1 MAFNDLFSSAKGP
14 GVIGLIMALIV
25 LLGFGGLSILALEDG
40 GQGGGKSLAA
50 IVRDKER
57 EIYDSR
63 SRIEIGDVT
72 LARVP
77 RLKEVSDNLA
87 AAKERNN
94 VLSAG
99 ISSMGANAD
108 GLEKSVAALK
118 EEWEDY
124 KNQYR
129 AQVRQ
134 AAVGT
139 KMPELRT
146 ADGKVFKDVEI
157 SKVTAIGVDV
167 RHQDGLGRVGFEQ
180 LPQDLQDLYQF
191 EKAQMVAEVSR
202 EEEARAGLAQAVAKA
217 QEAAGV
223 VAEGERAKEEAEI
236 RRKLLADIA
245 TKEAQVSSIEAQ
257 MRQLE
262 SDIISAESAAAAARS
277 SGRMHLN
284 KAGSLRQTLN
294 GKRSNLAQLSADI
307 AQMRAKL

>member
-40 GQGGGKSLAA
+40 AQGGGKSLAA
-50 IVRDKER
+50 IVRDYER
-57 EIYDSR
+57 EILEHR

-77 RLKEVSDNLA
+77 RLKDVSDNLA

-94 VLSAG
+94 VLSVG

-108 GLEKSVAALK
+108 ELGKGVATLR

-124 KNQYR
+124 KNRYR
-129 AQVRQ
+129 AQVRE

-139 KMPELRT
+139 RMPELRT

-157 SKVTAIGVDV
+157 SKVTAIGVDI

-180 LPQDLQDLYQF
+180 LPPELQDLYQF
-191 EKAQMVAEVSR
+191 DKAQMLAEASR

-223 VAEGERAKEEAEI
+223 VAEGERAKEAEEM

-245 TKEAQVSSIEAQ
+245 AKEAQASSIEAQ

-262 SDIISAESAAAAARS
+262 SDIISAESAASAARA

-284 KAGSLRQTLN
+284 KAGSLRQALN
-294 GKRSNLAQLSADI
+294 GKRSNLAQLRADI
-307 AQMRAKL
+307 ARMRANL

>member
-1 MAFNDLFSSAKGP
+1 MAFNDLFTSAKGP

-50 IVRDKER
+50 IVRDNER
-57 EIYDSR
+57 EIQASR

-77 RLKEVSDNLA
+77 RLKEVSENLA

-94 VLSAG
+94 VLSTG
-99 ISSMGANAD
+99 ISSMVANAG
-108 GLEKSVAALK
+108 GLEKGVAALK

-124 KNQYR
+124 KNRYR
-129 AQVRQ
+129 AQVRE

-146 ADGKVFKDVEI
+146 ADGKVFKEVEI
-157 SKVTAIGVDV
+157 SKVTAIGVDI
-167 RHQDGLGRVGFEQ
+167 RHQDGLGRVGFEL
-180 LPQDLQDLYQF
+180 LPPELQDLYQF
-191 EKAQMVAEVSR
+191 DKAQMIAEASR
-202 EEEARAGLAQAVAKA
+202 EEETRAGLAKAVAKA

-223 VAEGERAKEEAEI
+223 VAEGEKAKEAAEM
-236 RRKLLADIA
+236 RQKLLADIA
-245 TKEAQVSSIEAQ
+245 TKEAQASSIESQ

-262 SDIISAESAAAAARS
+262 SDIISAESAASAARS

-294 GKRSNLAQLSADI
+294 GKRSNLAQLRADI
-307 AQMRAKL
+307 ARMRANL

>member
-40 GQGGGKSLAA
+40 VQGGGKSLAA
-50 IVRDKER
+50 IVRDNER
-57 EIYDSR
+57 EILENR

-77 RLKEVSDNLA
+77 RFKDVSDNLA

-94 VLSAG
+94 VLSTG

-108 GLEKSVAALK
+108 ELEKGVSALR

-124 KNQYR
+124 KNRYR
-129 AQVRQ
+129 AQVRE

-139 KMPELRT
+139 RMPELRT
-146 ADGKVFKDVEI
+146 ADGKVFKAVEI
-157 SKVTAIGVDV
+157 SKVTAIGVDI
-167 RHQDGLGRVGFEQ
+167 RHQDGLGRVSFEQ
-180 LPQDLQDLYQF
+180 LPPELQDLYQF
-191 EKAQMVAEVSR
+191 DKAQMLAEASR

-223 VAEGERAKEEAEI
+223 VAEGERAKETEEM

-245 TKEAQVSSIEAQ
+245 AKEAQASSIEAQ

-262 SDIISAESAAAAARS
+262 SDIISAESAASAARA

-284 KAGSLRQTLN
+284 KAGSLRQALN
-294 GKRSNLAQLSADI
+294 GKRSNLAQLRADI
-307 AQMRAKL
+307 TRMRANL